1 MNDEAFCFF
10 FDVAA
15 DFIKLCGHGVQAV
28 TFFKANPAGV
38 NDAGNPFGTRGQYGQ
53 DRHQIRAVLDV
64 DDPADEVRR
73 AGRRPVLPDWPPMSR
88 MRMMTSSP

>member
-53 DRHQIRAVLDV
+53 DRHQIRAVWTSMT
-64 DDPADEVRR
+64 
-73 AGRRPVLPDWPPMSR
+73 RPTRSDGQAVNSVLPRFGRPCR
-88 MRMMTSSP
+88 G